1 MGNINFDSIIIGLI
15 NSIRDIELMK
25 YNERLSQVH
34 SNIIDDMY
42 NFQYNEIKITIEEN
56 SKSSPL
62 LTLIKILL

>member
-25 YNERLSQVH
+25 YHERLSQVH

>member
-1 MGNINFDSIIIGLI
+1 MGNIDFDSIIIGLI
-15 NSIRDIELMK
+15 NSIRDVELMK